1 MEDISYFPTWISHWI
16 SQCLEGLG
24 KMAILHLP
32 RPGGLWRRGFAIG
45 SAGERDAIAM
55 ACDDIKVSTHC
66 GTWDSASAAAFSQL
80 SGRPALRKQSLW
92 NGPWCLTVQQNL
104 EMNWHMIQNTYDTY
118 DTNWICW
125 LMLLPSMFCLFLQ
138 QVEHSVDLGGVL
150 LQGPAER
157 LGRTPAFGI
166 PPNQL
171 KSEDAFFK
179 ILVDNGSFDLSC
191 TKSTDGDKT
200 RIMFLCLWDCASS
213 KIPCQFGYD
222 SQE

>member
-55 ACDDIKVSTHC
+55 ACDGIKVFTHC

-166 PPNQL
+166 PPLIPNESRSTFA
-171 KSEDAFFK
+171 KSIE
-179 ILVDNGSFDLSC
+179 IRGC
-191 TKSTDGDKT
+191 
-200 RIMFLCLWDCASS
+200 FLQD
-213 KIPCQFGYD
+213 PCWQWQFRP
-222 SQE
+222 ELH

>member
-1 MEDISYFPTWISHWI
+1 MCEVWGMEDISYFPTWI

-24 KMAILHLP
+24 KMAMLHLP

-45 SAGERDAIAM
+45 IAM
-55 ACDDIKVSTHC
+55 ACDGIKVSTHC

-92 NGPWCLTVQQNL
+92 NGLWCLTVQQNL

-166 PPNQL
+166 PP
-171 KSEDAFFK
+171 
-179 ILVDNGSFDLSC
+179 
-191 TKSTDGDKT
+191 
-200 RIMFLCLWDCASS
+200 
-213 KIPCQFGYD
+213 
-222 SQE
+222 

>member
-55 ACDDIKVSTHC
+55 ACDGIKVFTHC

-118 DTNWICW
+118 DTN
-125 LMLLPSMFCLFLQ
+125 
-138 QVEHSVDLGGVL
+138 
-150 LQGPAER
+150 
-157 LGRTPAFGI
+157 
-166 PPNQL
+166 
-171 KSEDAFFK
+171 
-179 ILVDNGSFDLSC
+179 
-191 TKSTDGDKT
+191 
-200 RIMFLCLWDCASS
+200 
-213 KIPCQFGYD
+213 
-222 SQE
+222 